1 MSVINDMLCQLHLP
15 AFLPANAKAEDW
27 PAIRRNLIDR
37 LLDQEYGIIPELP
50 YTVEGKIVKE
60 DDGFCAGKSVLK
72 TVELTVTLPNGS
84 FTYPAS
90 LSMPTAPGNH
100 PLFVCINFRPETP
113 DKYLPSEEI
122 CDRGYAVLSIYY
134 NDVSLDA
141 QDHFA
146 DGLARLLRDAAAER
160 GVASAQLPGK
170 IAVWACSMSRALDWA
185 LTQPG
190 ICAER
195 VAAIGHSRLGKTALL
210 CGMLDERFTCV
221 ISNDSGCS
229 GAAITRGK
237 PGEHVADITR
247 NFPFWFCENYL
258 QYIGR
263 EEKMPFEQDWLLAG
277 IAPRLL
283 LVGSAVEDEWAG
295 PSHEYLGCVSAS
307 KAWELLGKTGLVH
320 PDRLP
325 VAGDVMHEGGV
336 GYHLRAGK
344 HYLSREDWKYYM
356 DFLDARGWKD

>member
-90 LSMPTAPGNH
+90 LSMPTVPGNH

-160 GVASAQLPGK
+160 GVAPAQLPGK
-170 IAVWACSMSRALDWA
+170 IAVWAWSMSRALDWA

-237 PGEHVADITR
+237 PGEHVVNITH
-247 NFPFWFCENYL
+247 NFPFWFCENYQ
-258 QYIGR
+258 QYINN
-263 EEKMPFEQDWLLAG
+263 EYAMPFEQDWLLAS

-283 LVGSAVEDEWAG
+283 IVGSAWEDEWAG
-295 PSHEYLGCVSAS
+295 PSHEYLSCVSAQQ
-307 KAWELLGKTGLVH
+307 AWKLLGKPGFIH

-325 VAGDVMHEGGV
+325 EAGDVFHEGSI

-344 HYLSREDWKYYM
+344 HYLGREDWNRYM
-356 DFLDARGWKD
+356 DFLDAKGWRG